1 MTRGNEGLKAWGRG
15 TEMSQMLSFVALVGP
30 SPACGEDVAEMGW
43 TREPPGSLPFPM
55 NPMPT
60 ALGFSQNPATA
71 DH

>member
-1 MTRGNEGLKAWGRG
+1 
-15 TEMSQMLSFVALVGP
+15 MSQMLSFVALVGP